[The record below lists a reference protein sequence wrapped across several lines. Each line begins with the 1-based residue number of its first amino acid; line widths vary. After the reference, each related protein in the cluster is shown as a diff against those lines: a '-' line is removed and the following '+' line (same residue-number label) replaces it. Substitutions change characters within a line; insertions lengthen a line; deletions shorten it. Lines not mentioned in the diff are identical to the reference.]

1 VPGGVAAEADE
12 DLMHE
17 ELSRYRLD
25 PPGYLG
31 RVFGWSRAVGG
42 HRRIFAVY
50 RNGVWKT
57 KELSWRGLGAGWGTP
72 TTCSTG
78 FYLRILGWHLDLA
91 PTTGG
96 VARYLS
102 GEACDGRN
110 AGGYSLVRFLDGE
123 DAPTER
129 RLPG

>member
-1 VPGGVAAEADE
+1 VPGGVSVEADE

-25 PPGYLG
+25 PPGYSG

-57 KELSWRGLGAGWGTP
+57 KELFVARSRGRVGDSDDVLNR
-72 TTCSTG
+72 
-78 FYLRILGWHLDLA
+78 FYLRILGRRLDLA

-96 VARYLS
+96 VGRQWGAAEGYGLARYLS
-102 GEACDGRN
+102 GEA
-110 AGGYSLVRFLDGE
+110 
-123 DAPTER
+123 APR
-129 RLPG
+129 